1 MNIRTLF
8 QQHLAQTSPSPI
20 ALHIT
25 KAKDCHLWDAD
36 GKKYLDLIGGISVC
50 NVGHSREEVVNAV
63 KDQCNAYMHIMVYG
77 ELIQSPQ
84 VLYATQLT
92 QYLPQSLNS
101 VYFTNSGAEATE
113 GAIKLAKRF
122 TGRPKIIAANKSYHG
137 NTTGA
142 LAIMGDEYWRNA
154 FRPLMPGIHHYDFNS
169 EELIQAI
176 DDQTACVVLETVQAE
191 AGVIAPKNNWLKK
204 VRDKCTQTQ
213 TLLVIDE
220 IQCGFGRT
228 GTLWAFERY
237 DIVPDILLLGKALG
251 GGMPLGAF
259 ISERTIMQTLT
270 ENPVLGHITTFGGHP
285 VCCAAGEAAFQL
297 LLKDNLFKTVQAK
310 EALFHKHLSHPAIR
324 QINSCGLLLALYL
337 DNPEQVLQVLSHCLE
352 AGIFSDWFLYASD
365 ALRIA
370 PPLIINHEEIVTA
383 CSIIKKS
390 IELTRQG
397 N

>member
-1 MNIRTLF
+1 
-8 QQHLAQTSPSPI
+8 
-20 ALHIT
+20 
-25 KAKDCHLWDAD
+25 
-36 GKKYLDLIGGISVC
+36 
-50 NVGHSREEVVNAV
+50 
-63 KDQCNAYMHIMVYG
+63 
-77 ELIQSPQ
+77 
-84 VLYATQLT
+84 
-92 QYLPQSLNS
+92 
-101 VYFTNSGAEATE
+101 
-113 GAIKLAKRF
+113 
-122 TGRPKIIAANKSYHG
+122 KSYHG

-297 LLKDNLFKTVQAK
+297 LLKENLFKTVQAK
-310 EALFHKHLSHPAIR
+310 EALFHKHLSHPAIK

-337 DNPEQVLQVLSHCLE
+337 DNQEQVLQVLSHCLE